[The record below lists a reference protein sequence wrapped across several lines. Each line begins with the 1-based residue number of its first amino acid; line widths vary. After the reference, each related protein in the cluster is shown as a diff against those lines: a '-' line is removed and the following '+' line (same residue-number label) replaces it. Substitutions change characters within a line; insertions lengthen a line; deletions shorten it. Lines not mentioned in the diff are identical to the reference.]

1 MESQAIEARDR
12 VGSGA
17 RPPDARA
24 GLRHFG
30 QKTQSQLGPR
40 PANRCRA
47 AALYLSREQRCHV
60 RRFSRRHRLS
70 AVRPRSPC
78 FLERGSSP
86 PRSRSRVGG
95 TEVTEASPLL
105 SLRLSVDYR
114 NKPGVLRDV
123 SLEIQSG
130 EILGLVGQSGSGKS
144 TLSLAILR
152 LLHLKGGIARGD
164 LLFKGEDLFAKTEAQ
179 MRSLRGREISIVLQS
194 PLSSLNPALRI
205 GSQLSEAW
213 RAHATGTQSV
223 CSVAISNA
231 LSSVSLPNDADFLR
245 RLPGQLSVGQ
255 AQRVIIAMAILHR
268 PSLLIADEAT
278 SALDTITQS
287 EILGLFAQLN
297 RELGMGILYISHDL
311 LSVAALCHR
320 IAILNAGEIV
330 ECGPPS
336 QIFGAPRH
344 AYTQKLVAALPRL
357 PVFTSPASPTFARH
371 AEPVLS
377 RT

>member
-1 MESQAIEARDR
+1 MT
-12 VGSGA
+12 
-17 RPPDARA
+17 DA
-24 GLRHFG
+24 
-30 QKTQSQLGPR
+30 T
-40 PANRCRA
+40 
-47 AALYLSREQRCHV
+47 
-60 RRFSRRHRLS
+60 
-70 AVRPRSPC
+70 
-78 FLERGSSP
+78 
-86 PRSRSRVGG
+86 
-95 TEVTEASPLL
+95 PLL

-114 NKPGVLRDV
+114 NKAGVLRDV
-123 SLEIQSG
+123 SLEIQPG
-130 EILGLVGQSGSGKS
+130 EVLGLVGQSGSGKS

-152 LLHLKGGIARGD
+152 LLHLKGGVPRGD
-164 LLFKGEDLFAKTEAQ
+164 LLFKGQDLFAKTEAQ

-213 RAHATGTQSV
+213 RAHATGTREECAAATRTALTSV
-223 CSVAISNA
+223 T
-231 LSSVSLPNDADFLR
+231 LSHDSDFLR
-245 RLPGQLSVGQ
+245 RRPGQLSVGQ
-255 AQRVIIAMAILHR
+255 AQRVIIAMAVLHH

-320 IAILNAGEIV
+320 IAILDAGEIV

-336 QIFGAPRH
+336 QIFGAPQH

-357 PVFTSPASPTFARH
+357 PVFTSPTSPTFARH
-371 AEPVLS
+371 AEPVLG
-377 RT
+377 RI

>member
-1 MESQAIEARDR
+1 MT
-12 VGSGA
+12 
-17 RPPDARA
+17 DA
-24 GLRHFG
+24 
-30 QKTQSQLGPR
+30 T
-40 PANRCRA
+40 
-47 AALYLSREQRCHV
+47 
-60 RRFSRRHRLS
+60 
-70 AVRPRSPC
+70 
-78 FLERGSSP
+78 
-86 PRSRSRVGG
+86 
-95 TEVTEASPLL
+95 PLL

-114 NKPGVLRDV
+114 NKAGVLRDV
-123 SLEIQSG
+123 SLEIQPG
-130 EILGLVGQSGSGKS
+130 EVLGLVGQSGSGKS

-152 LLHLKGGIARGD
+152 LLHLKGGVARGH
-164 LLFKGEDLFAKTEAQ
+164 LLFKGQDLFAKTEAQ

-213 RAHATGTQSV
+213 RAHATGTRGECAAATRTALTSV
-223 CSVAISNA
+223 T
-231 LSSVSLPNDADFLR
+231 LSHDSDFLR
-245 RLPGQLSVGQ
+245 RRPGQLSVGQ
-255 AQRVIIAMAILHR
+255 AQRVIIAMAVLHR

-297 RELGMGILYISHDL
+297 RERGMGILYISHDL

-320 IAILNAGEIV
+320 IAILDTGEIV

-336 QIFGAPRH
+336 QIFGAPQH

-357 PVFTSPASPTFARH
+357 PVFTSPTSPTFARH

>member
-1 MESQAIEARDR
+1 
-12 VGSGA
+12 
-17 RPPDARA
+17 
-24 GLRHFG
+24 
-30 QKTQSQLGPR
+30 
-40 PANRCRA
+40 
-47 AALYLSREQRCHV
+47 
-60 RRFSRRHRLS
+60 
-70 AVRPRSPC
+70 
-78 FLERGSSP
+78 
-86 PRSRSRVGG
+86 
-95 TEVTEASPLL
+95 VTEAPPLL

-152 LLHLKGGIARGD
+152 LLHLKGGAARGD
-164 LLFKGEDLFAKTEAQ
+164 LLFKGEDLSAKSESQ

-213 RAHATGTQSV
+213 RAHATGTREE
-223 CSVAISNA
+223 CATAISNS
-231 LSSVSLPNDADFLR
+231 LTSVSLPNDSDFLR
-245 RLPGQLSVGQ
+245 RRPSQLSVGQ

-287 EILGLFAQLN
+287 EILRLFAKLN

-336 QIFGAPRH
+336 QIFGAPQH

-357 PVFTSPASPTFARH
+357 PLFDHHSGMLSNPAPNEEQLDPVFTCT
-371 AEPVLS
+371 
-377 RT
+377 

>member
-1 MESQAIEARDR
+1 
-12 VGSGA
+12 VT
-17 RPPDARA
+17 DA
-24 GLRHFG
+24 
-30 QKTQSQLGPR
+30 T
-40 PANRCRA
+40 
-47 AALYLSREQRCHV
+47 
-60 RRFSRRHRLS
+60 
-70 AVRPRSPC
+70 
-78 FLERGSSP
+78 
-86 PRSRSRVGG
+86 
-95 TEVTEASPLL
+95 PLL

-114 NKPGVLRDV
+114 NKAGVLRDV
-123 SLEIQSG
+123 SLEIQPG

-152 LLHLKGGIARGD
+152 LLHLKGGVARGD
-164 LLFKGEDLFAKTEAQ
+164 LLFKGQDLFAKTEAQ

-213 RAHATGTQSV
+213 RAHATGTREECAAATRAALTSV
-223 CSVAISNA
+223 T
-231 LSSVSLPNDADFLR
+231 LSHDSDFLR
-245 RLPGQLSVGQ
+245 RRPGQLSVGQ
-255 AQRVIIAMAILHR
+255 AQRVIIAMAVLHR

-297 RELGMGILYISHDL
+297 RELGMGVLYISHDL

-320 IAILNAGEIV
+320 IAILDAGEIV

-336 QIFGAPRH
+336 QIFGAPQH
-344 AYTQKLVAALPRL
+344 SYTQKLVAALPRL
-357 PVFTSPASPTFARH
+357 PVFTSPGSPTLARH